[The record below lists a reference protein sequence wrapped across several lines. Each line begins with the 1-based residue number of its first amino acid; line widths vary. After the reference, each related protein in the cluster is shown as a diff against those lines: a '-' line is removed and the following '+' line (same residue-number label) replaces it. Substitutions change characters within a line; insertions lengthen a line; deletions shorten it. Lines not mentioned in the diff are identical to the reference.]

1 MCILCIDPLDLQI
14 LIYITEWVTQMY
26 ITAHVMK
33 IAIINSN
40 NIMSNATIDLS
51 PFTVSLSEVLGIN
64 VGQC

>member
-26 ITAHVMK
+26 ITAQVMK

-51 PFTVSLSEVLGIN
+51 PFTVSLSDVLGIN